1 MSPFH
6 RLNHIMPFVI
16 MLYLLASLAQTHATR
31 SVASFPNLAQAHA
44 AFVAKIE
51 TGARW
56 YATKVGD
63 AEAMAS
69 IASP

>member
-1 MSPFH
+1 MTPFH

-16 MLYLLASLAQTHATR
+16 MLYLLASLAQTHVTR
-31 SVASFPNLAQAHA
+31 PVSSFPNFAQMPA
-44 AFVAKIE
+44 AFFGKIE

-56 YATKVGD
+56 YAGKVGD